1 LFGAQTVVEQIRR
14 IRLEGCTYTSAAC
27 KAVTKHQVYSRQD
40 MFVLGMKQIQ
50 QHIYPVTALTSQTI
64 SVFLRLALR
73 ESLGAVFDSFLC
85 GYNVQAQYLN

>member
-1 LFGAQTVVEQIRR
+1 
-14 IRLEGCTYTSAAC
+14 
-27 KAVTKHQVYSRQD
+27 

-50 QHIYPVTALTSQTI
+50 RHIYRVTALTSQTI

-73 ESLGAVFDSFLC
+73 ESLRAVFDSFLC